1 MVETRT
7 PTPAAVTAQMATWSP
22 VAPQPSLTAEP
33 SPTRHTSVPQ
43 PRQIT
48 PKTNAC
54 SCTGGFGAGLL
65 GIIPASPGKRG
76 GWTIHKVPLSL
87 SVMVLWLQ
95 GGCGQIISSGSCSP
109 AVWCVAPSW
118 PSRKT
123 LGKFSTTATLLRAQ
137 AGKRRAAPLPHP
149 DVLGSSTPLAFLLHV
164 PVQISPPPTANPL
177 SRQRGQGEPLHTTS
191 GRREDWRSSA
201 QPGTITPTSWGR
213 KNQPQT
219 SP

>member
-1 MVETRT
+1 MAAPSPAPWPQGHLDPTLAWGCFSQRDAVVETCT
-7 PTPAAVTAQMATWSP
+7 PPPAAVTAQTATWSP

-33 SPTRHTSVPQ
+33 SPTHHTGVPQ
-43 PRQIT
+43 PRRIT
-48 PKTNAC
+48 PNPTAC

-76 GWTIHKVPLSL
+76 GWTIHEVPLSL
-87 SVMVLWLQ
+87 SLMVLWLQ

-137 AGKRRAAPLPHP
+137 ASGTPSPSRCAWIQHTA
-149 DVLGSSTPLAFLLHV
+149 GISSPCA
-164 PVQISPPPTANPL
+164 
-177 SRQRGQGEPLHTTS
+177 
-191 GRREDWRSSA
+191 SA
-201 QPGTITPTSWGR
+201 
-213 KNQPQT
+213 NQPSSHCK
-219 SP
+219 SPL